1 VFGDLNGAIP
11 GQIQCSGSD
20 AEPHLGQ
27 SSVWGFVWSYTWANP
42 VFGDLY
48 GAIPGQILC
57 LGMRA
62 RNHRWATLRRRTL
75 TGLTA
80 ALLTNMLLTPWK
92 LVTHVLLARKL
103 LML

>member
-1 VFGDLNGAIP
+1 
-11 GQIQCSGSD
+11 
-20 AEPHLGQ
+20 
-27 SSVWGFVWSYTWANP
+27 
-42 VFGDLY
+42 
-48 GAIPGQILC
+48 
-57 LGMRA
+57 MRA